1 MTETPVL
8 SPVLSVVVI
17 VYDMAEQ
24 ALNTLRSLD
33 PGYQGVDP
41 ALYEVIVVENRSP
54 RIMDPAA
61 IAALPAAAIPGHLSY
76 TLRDEPGVSPAA
88 AINAGLARA
97 RGQTIGI
104 MIDGAR
110 MLSPGVLR
118 HVLMARQI
126 TDRALVAVPGYQL
139 GPTPQHLDD
148 RRKPE
153 DDFALLAQI
162 GWPEAGYALFEVSSM
177 SQANRQGVFRSFM
190 ECNCLFAPADVLA
203 DLGGADER
211 FDLPGGG
218 ALNLFMYHRLAHH
231 PRTQLFVLPGEGSFH
246 QSHGGVTTAPREDRD
261 AFLARVLDQLNTLL
275 GQPFQSPDVPTTLL
289 GQLPR
294 ELGPFL
300 VFSAERFMRPT
311 KRRKRPPGPGK
322 LDADAIPMPAGL
334 LVQPAPS
341 DAQ

>member
-1 MTETPVL
+1 M
-8 SPVLSVVVI
+8 SAPVLSVVVI
-17 VYDMAEQ
+17 VYDMAAQ

-41 ALYEVIVVENRSP
+41 ALYEVIVVENRS
-54 RIMDPAA
+54 RFVMDRDA
-61 IAALPAAAIPGHLSY
+61 IAALPAARIPGHLTY
-76 TLRDEPGVSPAA
+76 TLRDEPGQSPAA
-88 AINAGLARA
+88 AINAGLAQA

-110 MLSPGVLR
+110 MLTPGVLR
-118 HVLMARQI
+118 HVLMARRI

-139 GPTPQHLDD
+139 GPTPQHMDDD
-148 RRKPE
+148 RRPE
-153 DDFALLAQI
+153 DDFALLDQI
-162 GWPEAGYALFEVSSM
+162 RWPEAGYGLFEVSSM
-177 SQANRQGVFRSFM
+177 SQANRQGFFRAFM

-231 PRTQLFVLPGEGSFH
+231 PRTELFVLPGEGSFH
-246 QSHGGVTTAPREDRD
+246 QTHGGVTTAPRADRD

-275 GQPFQSPDVPTTLL
+275 GEPFTSPDMPATLL

-294 ELGPFL
+294 EIGPFL

-322 LDADAIPMPAGL
+322 LDPDAIPMPAGL
-334 LVQPAPS
+334 LVQPAPA
-341 DAQ
+341 DPLPKG

>member
-1 MTETPVL
+1 MTT
-8 SPVLSVVVI
+8 PVLSVVVI
-17 VYDMAEQ
+17 VYDMARQ

-33 PGYQGVDP
+33 PVYQGVDP
-41 ALYEVIVVENRSP
+41 ALYEVIVVENRS
-54 RIMDPAA
+54 RSVMDQAA

-76 TLRDEPGVSPAA
+76 ILRDEPGMSPAA
-88 AINAGLARA
+88 AINAGIARA

-118 HVLMARQI
+118 HVLMAQRI

-139 GPTPQHLDD
+139 GPTPQHLDAE
-148 RRKPE
+148 RSAE
-153 DDFALLAQI
+153 DDFALLDQI
-162 GWPEAGYALFEVSSM
+162 AWPAAGYALFEVASM
-177 SQANRQGVFRSFM
+177 SQANWQGFFRSFM

-218 ALNLFMYHRLAHH
+218 ALNLFMYHRLANH
-231 PRTQLFVLPGEGSFH
+231 PRTELFVLPGEGSFH
-246 QSHGGVTTAPREDRD
+246 QSHGGVTTAPRADRD
-261 AFLARVLDQLNTLL
+261 AFLARVLDQLNTYL
-275 GQPFQSPDVPTTLL
+275 GGPFQSPNVPATLL

-300 VFSAERFMRPT
+300 VFSTERFMRPI
-311 KRRKRPPGPGK
+311 KRKQPPRAAN
-322 LDADAIPMPAGL
+322 LIDTIPMPTGL
-334 LVQPAPS
+334 LVQPAAP
-341 DAQ
+341 DPLPKG